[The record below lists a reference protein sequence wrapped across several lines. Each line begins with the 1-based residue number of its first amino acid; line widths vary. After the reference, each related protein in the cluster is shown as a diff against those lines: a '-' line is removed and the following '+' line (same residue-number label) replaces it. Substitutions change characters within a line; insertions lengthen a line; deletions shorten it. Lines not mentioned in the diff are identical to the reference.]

1 MLSVDD
7 LRQSKAFEIFDPF
20 LTEKGKDLISNRKSV
35 NFIVVHHKKDSPPF
49 EINFTQS

>member
-7 LRQSKAFEIFDPF
+7 LNQSKVFEIFHPF
-20 LTEKGKDLISNRKSV
+20 LTEKEKNLISNQKSL
-35 NFIVVHHKKDSPPF
+35 NFIVVHHKKDSSPF